1 MDPSPTLHD
10 IETLAN
16 QAFAEIPDEL
26 ARHATAVAIHVR
38 DFPDEKT
45 CREMRLDSPYD
56 LLGLY
61 HGVSLDQKSVDDLP
75 QDLDHV
81 YLYRCPILE
90 YWKEEGGD
98 LVDIVRQILLHEIG
112 HHFGFSDADM
122 DRICAQ
128 ARREEESGTTD

>member
-1 MDPSPTLHD
+1 MGSSPTLHD

-16 QAFAEIPDEL
+16 RAFAEIPDEL
-26 ARHATAVAIHVR
+26 ARHATAVAIHVC
-38 DFPDEKT
+38 DFPDEET
-45 CREMRLDSPYD
+45 RREMKLDSPFD

-61 HGVSLDQKSVDDLP
+61 HGVSLDQKSVEDLP

-81 YLYRCPILE
+81 YLYRRPILE

-98 LVDIVRQILLHEIG
+98 LMDIVREILLHEIG